1 MSRLQA
7 MYAAVNGGKIE
18 ALNRTATLVRQEMG
32 SYYQENLFSLAP
44 KDHRAGWKRARKD
57 GWRVRPVMVTVK

>member
-1 MSRLQA
+1 
-7 MYAAVNGGKIE
+7 MYAAVNGGRVE

-32 SYYQENLFSLAP
+32 GYYTEPPFST
-44 KDHRAGWKRARKD
+44 DHKAGWKRARKA